1 MILLCCTFGVYVATY
16 TDRDGE
22 CWCGDDG
29 GQFMVF
35 GEGQQIIGI
44 SDGDDDSDGDGD
56 SDDDG
61 DIDSDSDGD
70 GWICDDHKIRC

>member
-1 MILLCCTFGVYVATY
+1 
-16 TDRDGE
+16 
-22 CWCGDDG
+22 
-29 GQFMVF
+29 MVF

-70 GWICDDHKIRC
+70 GWICDDHKIRCWRSLSYWRPLVHVYPHHQKKEYNSKRQY